1 MDNKSGVTQVISN
14 FIRLKREGWLPG
26 KDIYAAISGNEETSG
41 DFALWLANEGRHLVD
56 AEFAINTDAGGGEYD
71 ENGKALALWVQTSE
85 KIFQTY
91 ELTTSNKGG
100 HSSIPR
106 PDNAIRDLALA
117 IVRLTEHAFP
127 VQLNRTTK
135 MSLRRS
141 AKLYPKNIAKDMLAL
156 VKDASNES
164 LVQRLAEVD
173 PYFNAMLRTT
183 CVPTLL
189 SGGHAENALP
199 REATVTVNCR
209 ILPGTEPKEIEKVI
223 AGLME
228 GLDVE
233 IGVLWDGLASDVS
246 ELPDALLEQIE
257 TLVESQFGNIPV
269 IPGMSTGA
277 TDGLYFRNAAM
288 PVYGVSGLFN
298 LPGDSGAHGLNEKV
312 GIEEFHQSVDFL
324 YLLLKKIAD

>member
-1 MDNKSGVTQVISN
+1 M
-14 FIRLKREGWLPG
+14 
-26 KDIYAAISGNEETSG
+26 
-41 DFALWLANEGRHLVD
+41 
-56 AEFAINTDAGGGEYD
+56 
-71 ENGKALALWVQTSE
+71 
-85 KIFQTY
+85 
-91 ELTTSNKGG
+91 
-100 HSSIPR
+100 
-106 PDNAIRDLALA
+106 
-117 IVRLTEHAFP
+117 
-127 VQLNRTTK
+127 
-135 MSLRRS
+135 
-141 AKLYPKNIAKDMLAL
+141 
-156 VKDASNES
+156 
-164 LVQRLAEVD
+164 
-173 PYFNAMLRTT
+173 
-183 CVPTLL
+183 
-189 SGGHAENALP
+189 P

-209 ILPGTEPKEIEKVI
+209 ILPGTEPKEVEKVI
-223 AGLME
+223 AGLMQ

-233 IGVLWDGLASDVS
+233 IGIRWDGLESDVS